1 MGTAELAEVSFGYDT
16 GPLVLDRVSFKV
28 SEGDHTA
35 LVGANGSGKTTVL
48 RLLAGLVDAL
58 DGTVTTSGPVAYMD
72 QMIGSTP
79 GWTVRDLYLA
89 LSPERFAT
97 AAAALAR
104 AEAELASAPDDTAE
118 AAGVRYAEALARW
131 EQLGG
136 YELEVQWASCADRA
150 VGLDWSVV
158 ADRPTTEFS
167 GGEQK
172 RLALE
177 LLFESE
183 HELLLLDEPDNFL
196 DVPGKEWLAQRL
208 NASPKTILYIS
219 HDREL
224 LAATSSKVVTIESE
238 GAWTHGHSFATW
250 ATARRDRNKRIDEL
264 NRRWEEE
271 RAHLVAHLKE
281 MKRRAS
287 FSEKFA
293 PKAKAAES
301 RLRQFDE
308 RGRPPAP
315 AAEQRLDMRL
325 TGARTGKRVVMLDQL
340 ELTDLTFP
348 FDAEIWFGDRIGVV
362 GRNGTGKSHFLRL
375 LDGESVDHEGSWRLG
390 AGVVPGR
397 FSQTHR
403 HPELEG
409 RTLVEI
415 LSDDHI
421 ASQINARGTATG
433 LLRRYELQQ
442 AGDERWENLSGG
454 QQARFQI
461 LQLELGGATL
471 LLLDE
476 PTDNLDVASAEALE
490 VGLAAFEGT
499 VLAVSHDRWF
509 LRSFDRFLVFDDD
522 GEVHHADVPDR
533 AWGVSGGPGDHERD
547 RPGGRW

>member
-1 MGTAELAEVSFGYDT
+1 MGTAELSDVSFAYDT
-16 GPLVLDRVSFKV
+16 GPAVLNGVSFKV
-28 SEGDHTA
+28 GRGDHTA
-35 LVGANGSGKTTVL
+35 LVGANGAGKTTVL
-48 RLLAGLVDAL
+48 RLLAGQL
-58 DGTVTTSGPVAYMD
+58 DPTEGTVGTSGSVAYMD
-72 QMIGSTP
+72 QMIGTTP
-79 GWTVRDLYLA
+79 GSTVRDLYLS
-89 LSPERFAT
+89 LSPTRFVD
-97 AAAALAR
+97 AAAGLAVAERALG
-104 AEAELASAPDDTAE
+104 ETVGHPDRSE

-136 YELEVQWASCADRA
+136 YDLEVHWAACADRA
-150 VGLDWSVV
+150 VGLGWSEV
-158 ADRPTTEFS
+158 ADRPTTSFS

-196 DVPGKEWLAQRL
+196 DVPGKEWLADRL
-208 NASPKTILYIS
+208 DACGKTILFIS
-219 HDREL
+219 HDRAL
-224 LAATSSKVVTIESE
+224 LAAASRKVVTIETE
-238 GAWTHGHSFATW
+238 GAWTHGASFATW
-250 ATARRDRNKRIDEL
+250 AEARRDRNSRIDEL
-264 NRRWEEE
+264 HRRWDEE
-271 RAHLVAHLKE
+271 RARLVAHVKE

-287 FSEKFA
+287 FSDTFA

-308 RGRPPAP
+308 KGRPPAP
-315 AAEQRLDMRL
+315 VAEQQVDMRL
-325 TGARTGKRVVMLDQL
+325 TGGRTGKRAVMLEQL
-340 ELTDLTFP
+340 ELSDLTFP

-375 LDGESVDHEGSWRLG
+375 LAGEPVDHDGSWRLG
-390 AGVVPGR
+390 AGVVPGM

-409 RTLVEI
+409 RTLMDI
-415 LSDDHI
+415 LTEDHI
-421 ASQINARGTATG
+421 ATQINARGTATA
-433 LLRRYELQQ
+433 LLRRYELQPS
-442 AGDERWENLSGG
+442 ADERWDNLSGG

-461 LQLELGGATL
+461 LLLELGGATL

-509 LRSFDRFLVFDDD
+509 LRSFDHFLVFDDD
-522 GEVHHADVPDR
+522 GEVHHADAPDR
-533 AWGVSGGPGDHERD
+533 AWTPSAPTGP
-547 RPGGRW
+547 

>member
-1 MGTAELAEVSFGYDT
+1 MGTAELANVSFAYDT
-16 GPLVLDRVSFKV
+16 GPPVLDAVSFKV
-28 SEGDHTA
+28 GEGDHTA
-35 LVGANGSGKTTVL
+35 LVGANGAGKTTVL
-48 RLLAGLVDAL
+48 RLLGGQMQPTE
-58 DGTVTTSGPVAYMD
+58 GTATTSGSVAYMD
-72 QMIGSTP
+72 QMIGATP
-79 GWTVRDLYLA
+79 GWTVRDLYLS
-89 LSPERFAT
+89 LSPERYRH
-97 AAAALAR
+97 AAEALDRAERALA
-104 AEAELASAPDDTAE
+104 DDAGGSDE

-136 YELEVQWASCADRA
+136 YELEVRWAACADRA
-150 VGLDWSVV
+150 VGLDWSQL
-158 ADRPTTEFS
+158 ADRPTTNFS

-177 LLFESE
+177 LLFDSD
-183 HELLLLDEPDNFL
+183 HDLLLLDEPDNFL
-196 DVPGKEWLAQRL
+196 DVPGKEWLAERL
-208 NASPKTILYIS
+208 NASAKTVLFIS
-219 HDREL
+219 HDRAL
-224 LAATSSKVVTIESE
+224 LAATSRKVVTIESE

-250 ATARRDRNKRIDEL
+250 AEARRDRNSRIDEL

-271 RAHLVAHLKE
+271 RERLVANMKE

-287 FSEKFA
+287 FSENFA
-293 PKAKAAES
+293 TRAKAAES

-308 RGRPPAP
+308 KGRPPAP
-315 AAEQRLDMRL
+315 VAEQQVEMRL
-325 TGARTGKRVVMLDQL
+325 TGARTGKRAVMLDRL

-375 LDGESVDHEGSWRLG
+375 LAGESVAHEGSWRLG
-390 AGVVPGR
+390 AGVVPGL
-397 FSQTHR
+397 FSQVHR

-415 LSDDHI
+415 LTEDHI

-442 AGDERWENLSGG
+442 AADERWDNLSGG

-461 LQLELGGATL
+461 LQLELGGSTL

-490 VGLAAFEGT
+490 AGLAAFEGT

-522 GEVHHADVPDR
+522 AEVHHADRPDR
-533 AWGVSGGPGDHERD
+533 AWSPA
-547 RPGGRW
+547 PTGR

>member
-1 MGTAELAEVSFGYDT
+1 MAAAELAGVHFAYDT
-16 GPLVLDRVSFKV
+16 GPPVLTDVSFKV
-28 SEGDHTA
+28 GEGDHTA
-35 LVGANGSGKTTVL
+35 VVGANGAGKTTVL
-48 RLLAGLVDAL
+48 RLLARQLSPTA
-58 DGTVTTSGPVAYMD
+58 GTVTTTGSVAYMD
-72 QMIGSTP
+72 QMIGTAP
-79 GWTVRDLYLA
+79 GATVRDLYLS
-89 LSPERFAT
+89 LSPPRFVD

-104 AEAELASAPDDTAE
+104 AERRLTGAGGDTGASAE
-118 AAGVRYAEALARW
+118 AGVRYAEALGAW

-136 YELEVQWASCADRA
+136 YELEVRWAACADRA
-150 VGLDWSVV
+150 VGLDWSKV
-158 ADRPTTEFS
+158 ADRPTATFS

-177 LLFESE
+177 LLLDSD

-196 DVPGKEWLAQRL
+196 DVPGKEWLAERL
-208 NASPKTILYIS
+208 DASPKTILFIS
-219 HDREL
+219 HDRAL
-224 LAATSSKVVTIESE
+224 LAATSRKVVTIETE

-250 ATARRDRNKRIDEL
+250 AEARRARNERIDEV

-271 RAHLVAHLKE
+271 RAHLVAHVAE

-293 PKAKAAES
+293 PRAKAAES

-308 RGRPPAP
+308 RGRPAAP
-315 AAEQRLDMRL
+315 VAEQQVEMRL
-325 TGARTGKRVVMLDQL
+325 TGGRTGKRAVMLDQL

-362 GRNGTGKSHFLRL
+362 GPNGTGKSHFLRL
-375 LDGESVDHEGSWRLG
+375 LAGESIDHEGHWKLG
-390 AGVVPGR
+390 AGVVPGL
-397 FSQTHR
+397 FAQTHR

-409 RTLVEI
+409 RTLLDI
-415 LSDDHI
+415 LTTDHI
-421 ASQINARGTATG
+421 ATQINARGSAMA
-433 LLRRYELQQ
+433 LLRRYELQG
-442 AGDERWENLSGG
+442 AADERWDNLSGG

-490 VGLAAFEGT
+490 AGLAAFEGT

-509 LRSFDRFLVFDDD
+509 LRQFDRFLVFDTDA
-522 GEVHHADVPDR
+522 EVHHADRPDR
-533 AWGVSGGPGDHERD
+533 AWSAGG
-547 RPGGRW
+547 